1 MSHNYDNW
9 ERLVEAVFKREELRR
24 TALLDESRESSV
36 DYSMLSSPSLQRF
49 ALLDDSREP
58 SFNSIPSPGFNFGS
72 SSNTVVNNRDS
83 DIFQQ
88 FDATVEILLES
99 LKQLLL
105 SNASMT
111 LDVKSQVEFMCYDL
125 RLFKAF
131 VKDSNE
137 KRNNDAT
144 LQELVKQIIDVF
156 YNAEDT
162 VDAIVAQAAVNKS
175 RSSIQ
180 RGSHVFD
187 YHAKLRSVGKNF
199 EVMRAKVNDIYMNK
213 KFGFEAPKMRTV

>member
-1 MSHNYDNW
+1 MSNHYDNW
-9 ERLVEAVFKREELRR
+9 ERLVEAVLKREELRR
-24 TALLDESRESSV
+24 I
-36 DYSMLSSPSLQRF
+36 
-49 ALLDDSREP
+49 ALLDDSRES
-58 SFNSIPSPGFNFGS
+58 SFNSIPSSSFNFGS
-72 SSNTVVNNRDS
+72 SSNTVVDDRDS

-88 FDATVEILLES
+88 FDASVEFLLES

-105 SNASMT
+105 YNASMT

-131 VKDSNE
+131 VKDSTE

-156 YNAEDT
+156 YDAEDT
-162 VDAIVAQAAVNKS
+162 VDAIVARAAVNKS
-175 RSSIQ
+175 RRSIQ
-180 RGSHVFD
+180 RNFHIFD

-199 EVMRAKVNDIYMNK
+199 EGIRSKVNDIYMNK
-213 KFGFEAPKMRTV
+213 KFGFEPPKMRTV